1 MSDAAA
7 TPMMKQYLAM
17 RRELPADVLLL
28 FRLGDFYEMFFEDAK
43 TAAGILNVALTKRN
57 GIPMCGV
64 PHHAAQSYI
73 ARLIRAGK
81 RVAIGEQMG
90 DPVPGKLVARE
101 LSEVISAGTVTDGRY
116 LDANKAH
123 YLAAIFREG
132 KKHGL
137 AYVDH
142 TTGEFE
148 LAEFETLDALHD
160 ELTRIAPSEL
170 LYPDDQADLIE
181 ALGSP
186 RGAQVCES
194 YLFLQ
199 DQAVHAL
206 TQHFKVQS
214 LDGYGCGHLAAA
226 IGAAGAIM
234 QYLQF
239 QLRKDVSHI
248 KRLRVASLFDGV
260 WIDAASQ
267 SHLELV
273 NSRGGPEHTLLH
285 ALNRTATPMG
295 ARLLRRWVLHP
306 LRDLA
311 QLVARQEVVGVL
323 LQDPMLL
330 GQLRDMLRDI
340 RDLERTSGRLSQ
352 GSGNARDLLVLA
364 QALGAVPALK
374 LLMAECGA
382 GRNGTHGMADLPDI
396 HPLDEPAAAPTVPLL
411 RVLHEQMHDLTAL
424 AAEVEQAIVAEP
436 PAPIKEGGIF
446 RDGYLPLLDEFR
458 GASTQGRDWIAKLQN
473 DEIER
478 TGIRSLK
485 IKYNAVFGYFIEITK
500 SNLDA
505 VPKDYTRKQT
515 TANGER
521 FITDELKRMEDK
533 ILGADEK
540 GKALEY
546 EEFVKLRARAME
558 RLAEIQETAA
568 ALATLDALCS
578 LAETA
583 RLFNYTRPLLDESR
597 TLVIRDGRHPVLD
610 QNLAGDRFVPNDT
623 YLEEVENRVLIITGP
638 NMAGKST
645 YIRQVA
651 LLTLMAQVGSYVPA
665 ATMELGLVDRIF
677 TRIGAS
683 DDLSRGQSTF
693 MVEMNETSMILNN
706 ATDRSLVIL
715 DEIGRGTST
724 FDGLSIAWSVAE
736 HLHNDLGAR
745 TLFATHYHELT
756 ALSATCRAVKNYN
769 VAVKEW
775 NHQIIFLRK
784 IIAGSAEKS
793 YGIQVARLAGLPE
806 SVLQRARQ
814 ILERLEAGHPPN
826 EVAVKPLPILEE
838 IELPVRKKPRRR
850 KGRATGAGAS
860 AGGAGA
866 SMDADAESASASV
879 AEGMDEEEDD
889 ADEDVNGGDG
899 SSNGRV
905 KKKLRIEK
913 TSVASEAQMSLF
925 G

>member
-1 MSDAAA
+1 MSADSAT

-43 TAAGILNVALTKRN
+43 TASGILNVALTKRN

-64 PHHAAQSYI
+64 PHHSAQGYI

-90 DPVPGKLVARE
+90 EPVPGKLVARE
-101 LSEVISAGTVTDGRY
+101 LSEIISAGTVTDGRF

-123 YLAAIFREG
+123 YLAAVFREG
-132 KKHGL
+132 KKFGL

-148 LAEFETLDALHD
+148 VAEFDALSALND
-160 ELTRIAPSEL
+160 ELTRVAPSEL
-170 LYPDDQADLIE
+170 LYADDQLDVLE
-181 ALGSP
+181 AIGSP
-186 RGAQVCES
+186 KSAQVCES
-194 YLFLQ
+194 YLFLL
-199 DQAVHAL
+199 DQAHHAL

-214 LDGYGCGHLAAA
+214 LDGYGCTHLTAA
-226 IGAAGAIM
+226 IGAAGAVF
-234 QYLQF
+234 QYLHF

-248 KRLRVASLFDGV
+248 KRLRVAALFEGV
-260 WIDAASQ
+260 WVDAASQ
-267 SHLELV
+267 SHLELAW
-273 NSRGGPEHTLLH
+273 SKSGAEHTLLH
-285 ALNRTATPMG
+285 ALNRTCTPMG
-295 ARLLRRWVLHP
+295 ARKLRRWVLHP

-311 QLVARQEVVGVL
+311 QLVARQDVIGAL
-323 LQDPMLL
+323 LQEPMVL
-330 GQLRDMLRDI
+330 GQLRDLLKDI
-340 RDLERTSGRLSQ
+340 RDLERTAGRLSQ
-352 GSGNARDLLVLA
+352 GSGNTRDLASLA
-364 QALGAVPALK
+364 QALQVVPGLKMLMRELRGNHGAPPLPLEVEVASADGASVATACITAL
-374 LLMAECGA
+374 LEQ
-382 GRNGTHGMADLPDI
+382 
-396 HPLDEPAAAPTVPLL
+396 
-411 RVLHEQMHDLTAL
+411 LHTQMRDLTAM
-424 AAEVEQAIVAEP
+424 ASEIEQAIVPEP
-436 PAPIKEGGIF
+436 PAAIKEGGIF
-446 RDGYLPLLDEFR
+446 REGIFPHLDELR

-478 TGIRSLK
+478 TGIKSLK

-500 SNLDA
+500 SNLA
-505 VPKDYTRKQT
+505 SVPKDYTRKQT
-515 TANGER
+515 TSTGER

-540 GKALEY
+540 AKALEY
-546 EEFVKLRARAME
+546 EEFIKLRARAME
-558 RLAEIQETAA
+558 QLADIQETAEA
-568 ALATLDALCS
+568 IATLDALAS
-578 LAETA
+578 FAETA
-583 RLFNYTRPLLDESR
+583 RLFNYTRPVLNETRNLF
-597 TLVIRDGRHPVLD
+597 IRDGRHPVLD
-610 QNLAGDRFVPNDT
+610 QNLAGERFVPNDT
-623 YLEEVENRVLIITGP
+623 TLDADENRVLIITGP

-651 LLTLMAQVGSYVPA
+651 LLTLMAQIGSYLPA
-665 ATMELGLVDRIF
+665 ASAEVGLVDRIF

-683 DDLSRGQSTF
+683 DDLARGQSTF

-736 HLHNDLGAR
+736 HLHDDIGAR

-756 ALSATCRAVKNYN
+756 ALTQTCPAAKNYN

-806 SVLQRARQ
+806 SVLKRARQ

-826 EVAVKPLPILEE
+826 ETAALQETPARPPGKGT
-838 IELPVRKKPRRR
+838 RKKAAEP
-850 KGRATGAGAS
+850 ATAPSG
-860 AGGAGA
+860 
-866 SMDADAESASASV
+866 
-879 AEGMDEEEDD
+879 
-889 ADEDVNGGDG
+889 
-899 SSNGRV
+899 
-905 KKKLRIEK
+905 
-913 TSVASEAQMSLF
+913 QMSLF

>member
-1 MSDAAA
+1 MSTDAAA

-64 PHHAAQSYI
+64 PHHAAQGYI
-73 ARLIRAGK
+73 ARLIRAGR
-81 RVAIGEQMG
+81 RVAIGEQTA
-90 DPVPGKLVARE
+90 DPVPGKLVPRE
-101 LSEVISAGTVTDGRY
+101 VSEIISAGTVTDGRY
-116 LDANKAH
+116 LDASRAH
-123 YLAAIFREG
+123 YLAAIWREG
-132 KKHGL
+132 KKFGL

-148 LAEFETLDALHD
+148 VAEFDSSNALSD
-160 ELTRIAPSEL
+160 ELTRIMPSEL
-170 LYPDDQADLIE
+170 LYAEEQAELLAE
-181 ALGSP
+181 VGGSK
-186 RGAQVCES
+186 GSQVCEG
-194 YLFLQ
+194 YLFLH
-199 DQAVHAL
+199 DQAVHSL
-206 TQHFKVQS
+206 VQHFKVQS
-214 LDGYGCGHLAAA
+214 LDGYGCTHLTAA
-226 IGAAGAIM
+226 ISAAGAIM

-248 KRLRVASLFDGV
+248 KRLRVAVPYEGV

-273 NSRGGPEHTLLH
+273 NSRGGTEHTLLH
-285 ALNRTATPMG
+285 SLNRTCTPMG
-295 ARLLRRWVLHP
+295 ARKLRRWVLHP
-306 LRDLA
+306 LRNLQ
-311 QLVARQEVVGVL
+311 QLIARQDLIAAL
-323 LQDPMLL
+323 LQEPMLL
-330 GQLRDMLRDI
+330 SQSRDLFKDI
-340 RDLERTSGRLSQ
+340 RDLERTAGRLSQ
-352 GSGNARDLLVLA
+352 GSGNGRDLLALA
-364 QALGAVPALK
+364 QALLAVPAIK
-374 LLMAECGA
+374 VLLEELPRTPLAE
-382 GRNGTHGMADLPDI
+382 DLMG
-396 HPLDEPAAAPTVPLL
+396 
-411 RVLHEQMHDLTAL
+411 QMRDLTEM
-424 AAEVEQAIVAEP
+424 AAEIEKVITEEP
-436 PAPIKEGGIF
+436 PATIKEGGIF
-446 RDGYLPLLDEFR
+446 REGYSPLLDELR
-458 GASTQGRDWIAKLQN
+458 SASTQGREWMARLQN

-478 TGIRSLK
+478 TGIKSLK

-505 VPKDYTRKQT
+505 VPKDYVRKQT

-540 GKALEY
+540 AKALEY
-546 EEFVKLRARAME
+546 EEFVKLRSAAMVHLE
-558 RLAEIQETAA
+558 AIQETAEA
-568 ALATLDALCS
+568 IATLDVLAS

-583 RLFNYTRPLLDESR
+583 RLFNYTRPLLNETR
-597 TLVIRDGRHPVLD
+597 NLFFRDGRHPVLD
-610 QNLAGDRFVPNDT
+610 QNLAGEKFVPNDT
-623 YLEEVENRVLIITGP
+623 TLEPAENRVLIITGP

-651 LLTLMAQVGSYVPA
+651 LLTLMAQIGSYLPVA
-665 ATMELGLVDRIF
+665 SAEVGLVDRIF

-693 MVEMNETSMILNN
+693 MVEMNETALILNN
-706 ATDRSLVIL
+706 ATDQSLVIL

-736 HLHNDLGAR
+736 HLHNDIGSR

-756 ALSATCRAVKNYN
+756 VLAHTCSGVKNYN

-806 SVLQRARQ
+806 KVLHRARH

-826 EVAVKPLPILEE
+826 EDAAALDEPLLVREKPATRRTPRENPNAGP
-838 IELPVRKKPRRR
+838 EL
-850 KGRATGAGAS
+850 
-860 AGGAGA
+860 
-866 SMDADAESASASV
+866 
-879 AEGMDEEEDD
+879 
-889 ADEDVNGGDG
+889 N
-899 SSNGRV
+899 
-905 KKKLRIEK
+905 
-913 TSVASEAQMSLF
+913 LF
-925 G
+925 S

>member
-1 MSDAAA
+1 MSADSAT

-43 TAAGILNVALTKRN
+43 TAAAIINVALTKRN

-81 RVAIGEQMG
+81 RVAIGEQIG

-101 LSEVISAGTVTDGRY
+101 LSEIISAGTVTDGRF

-123 YLAAIFREG
+123 YLAAVFREG
-132 KKHGL
+132 KKFGL

-148 LAEFETLDALHD
+148 VAEFDTVSALND
-160 ELTRIAPSEL
+160 ELTRVAPSEL
-170 LYPDDQADLIE
+170 LYADDQPDLLE
-181 ALGSP
+181 AIGSP
-186 RGAQVCES
+186 KSAQVCES
-194 YLFLQ
+194 YLFLL
-199 DQAVHAL
+199 DQAHHAL

-214 LDGYGCGHLAAA
+214 LDGYGCTQLTAAVC
-226 IGAAGAIM
+226 AAGAVF
-234 QYLQF
+234 QYLHF
-239 QLRKDVSHI
+239 QLRKDASHI
-248 KRLRVASLFDGV
+248 KRLRVAAPFEGV
-260 WIDAASQ
+260 WVDAASQ
-267 SHLELV
+267 SHLELA
-273 NSRGGPEHTLLH
+273 SSKSGPEHTLLH
-285 ALNRTATPMG
+285 ALNRTCTPMG
-295 ARLLRRWVLHP
+295 ARKLRRWVLHP
-306 LRDLA
+306 MRDLA
-311 QLVARQEVVGVL
+311 QLVARQDVIAAL
-323 LQDPMLL
+323 LQEPMML
-330 GQLRDMLRDI
+330 GQLRDLLKDI
-340 RDLERTSGRLSQ
+340 RDLERTAGRLSQ
-352 GSGNARDLLVLA
+352 GSGNARDLASLA
-364 QALGAVPALK
+364 QALQVVPALK
-374 LLMAECGA
+374 MLMRELRGNQ
-382 GRNGTHGMADLPDI
+382 GPPPL
-396 HPLDEPAAAPTVPLL
+396 PLDVEAASVDSASAATACITALL
-411 RVLHEQMHDLTAL
+411 EQLHTQMRDLTAM
-424 AAEVEQAIVAEP
+424 ASGIAQALVPEP
-436 PAPIKEGGIF
+436 PAAIKEGGIF
-446 RDGYLPLLDEFR
+446 REGIFPHLDELR
-458 GASTQGRDWIAKLQN
+458 SASTQGRDWIAKLQN

-478 TGIRSLK
+478 TGIKSLK

-500 SNLDA
+500 SNLA
-505 VPKDYTRKQT
+505 SVPKDYTRKQT
-515 TANGER
+515 TSTGER

-540 GKALEY
+540 AKALEY
-546 EEFVKLRARAME
+546 EEFIKLRARAME
-558 RLAEIQETAA
+558 QLAEIQETAEA
-568 ALATLDALCS
+568 IATLDALAS

-583 RLFNYTRPLLDESR
+583 RLFNYTRPALNETRNLF
-597 TLVIRDGRHPVLD
+597 IRDGRHPVLD

-623 YLEEVENRVLIITGP
+623 TLDAGENRVLVITGP

-651 LLTLMAQVGSYVPA
+651 LLTLMAQIGSYLPA
-665 ATMELGLVDRIF
+665 GSAEIGLVDRIF

-683 DDLSRGQSTF
+683 DDLARGQSTF

-736 HLHNDLGAR
+736 HLHNDIGAR

-756 ALSATCRAVKNYN
+756 ALTETCSGVKNYN
-769 VAVKEW
+769 IAVKEW

-806 SVLQRARQ
+806 SVLKRARQ

-826 EVAVKPLPILEE
+826 ETATVQETPARPSGKGS
-838 IELPVRKKPRRR
+838 RKK
-850 KGRATGAGAS
+850 
-860 AGGAGA
+860 
-866 SMDADAESASASV
+866 AETPAV
-879 AEGMDEEEDD
+879 APSG
-889 ADEDVNGGDG
+889 
-899 SSNGRV
+899 
-905 KKKLRIEK
+905 
-913 TSVASEAQMSLF
+913 QMSLF

>member
-1 MSDAAA
+1 MSDPTAT

-17 RRELPADVLLL
+17 RRDLPVDVLLL

-64 PHHAAQSYI
+64 PHHAAQGYI

-81 RVAIGEQMG
+81 RVAIGEQLG
-90 DPVPGKLVARE
+90 DVVPGKLVERG
-101 LSEVISAGTVTDGRY
+101 LSEIISAGTVTDGRF

-148 LAEFETLDALHD
+148 VAEFDTVNALND
-160 ELTRIAPSEL
+160 ELTRIMPSEL
-170 LYPDDQADLIE
+170 LYADNQSDLL
-181 ALGSP
+181 AATDGSK
-186 RGAQVCES
+186 GAQICES
-194 YLFLQ
+194 YLFLY
-199 DQAVHAL
+199 DQAVHTL

-214 LDGYGCGHLAAA
+214 LDGYGCTQLTAGVS
-226 IGAAGAIM
+226 AAGAIM

-248 KRLRVASLFDGV
+248 KRLRVAAPYDGV
-260 WIDAASQ
+260 WIDATSQ

-273 NSRGGPEHTLLH
+273 SSKGGNEHTLLH
-285 ALNRTATPMG
+285 ALNRTCTPMG
-295 ARLLRRWVLHP
+295 ARKLRRWVLHP
-306 LRDLA
+306 LRDVA
-311 QLVARQEVVGVL
+311 QLVARQEVIAAM
-323 LQDPMLL
+323 LQEPMLL
-330 GQLRDMLRDI
+330 GQMRDLLKDI
-340 RDLERTSGRLSQ
+340 RDLERTAGRLSQ
-352 GSGNARDLLVLA
+352 GSGNARDLRSLA
-364 QALGAVPALK
+364 EALGIVPGIK
-374 LLMAECGA
+374 TLMSE
-382 GRNGTHGMADLPDI
+382 LPRCT
-396 HPLDEPAAAPTVPLL
+396 LCDELAT
-411 RVLHEQMHDLTAL
+411 QMHDLTNI
-424 AAEVEQAIVAEP
+424 AEEIERAIVEEP
-436 PAPIKEGGIF
+436 PAATKEGGIF
-446 RDGYLPLLDEFR
+446 REGFLPDLDELR
-458 GASTQGRDWIAKLQN
+458 GAPTQGRDWMAKLQN

-478 TGIRSLK
+478 TGIKSLK
-485 IKYNAVFGYFIEITK
+485 IKYNNVFGYFIEITK
-500 SNLDA
+500 SNLA
-505 VPKDYTRKQT
+505 SVPADYVRKQT

-540 GKALEY
+540 AKALEY
-546 EEFVKLRARAME
+546 EEFVKLRSRAME
-558 RLAEIQETAA
+558 NLEAIQETAEA
-568 ALATLDALCS
+568 IAVLDVLAS

-583 RLFNYTRPLLDESR
+583 RLFNYTRPVLNETKNLFF
-597 TLVIRDGRHPVLD
+597 RDGRHPVLD
-610 QNLAGDRFVPNDT
+610 QNLAGEKFVPNDT
-623 YLEEVENRVLIITGP
+623 TLEPSENRVLIITGP

-651 LLTLMAQVGSYVPA
+651 LLTLMAQIGSYLPVA
-665 ATMELGLVDRIF
+665 SAEVGVVDRIF

-736 HLHNDLGAR
+736 HLHNEIGAR
-745 TLFATHYHELT
+745 SLFATHYHELT
-756 ALSATCRAVKNYN
+756 ALAHICSGAKNYN
-769 VAVKEW
+769 IAVKEW
-775 NHQIIFLRK
+775 NGQIIFLRK

-806 SVLQRARQ
+806 SVLKRARE
-814 ILERLEAGHPPN
+814 ILERLESGHPPH
-826 EVAVKPLPILEE
+826 EVAVLQETPPLSGKTRKPKVGKNEE
-838 IELPVRKKPRRR
+838 
-850 KGRATGAGAS
+850 A
-860 AGGAGA
+860 
-866 SMDADAESASASV
+866 
-879 AEGMDEEEDD
+879 
-889 ADEDVNGGDG
+889 
-899 SSNGRV
+899 
-905 KKKLRIEK
+905 
-913 TSVASEAQMSLF
+913 AQLGLF
-925 G
+925 A

>member
-1 MSDAAA
+1 MSDAASTA

-17 RRELPADVLLL
+17 RRDLPADVLLL

-43 TAAGILNVALTKRN
+43 VAAGILNVALTKRN

-64 PHHAAQSYI
+64 PHHAAQGYI

-81 RVAIGEQMG
+81 RVAIGEQVG
-90 DPVPGKLVARE
+90 EPIPGKLVARE
-101 LSEVISAGTVTDGRY
+101 LSEIISAGTVTDGRF
-116 LDANKAH
+116 LDANRAH
-123 YLAAIFREG
+123 YLAAIHREG

-148 LAEFETLDALHD
+148 VAEFDTLDALTD

-170 LYPDDQADLIE
+170 LYPDDQPDLIV
-181 ALGSP
+181 AIGSP
-186 RGAQVCES
+186 KNAQICES
-194 YLFLQ
+194 YLFIL
-199 DQAVHAL
+199 DQGQHAL

-214 LDGYGCGHLAAA
+214 LDGYGCGAFTAA
-226 IGAAGAIM
+226 ICAAGAIM

-248 KRLRVASLFDGV
+248 KRLRVASPFDGV
-260 WIDAASQ
+260 WVDAASQ
-267 SHLELV
+267 SHLELAA
-273 NSRGGPEHTLLH
+273 SRSGAEHTLLH
-285 ALNRTATPMG
+285 ALNRTSTPMG
-295 ARLLRRWVLHP
+295 ARKLRRWVLHP
-306 LRDLA
+306 LNDLA
-311 QLVARQEVVGVL
+311 QLTARQQVVGAL

-330 GQLRDMLRDI
+330 GQIRELLKDI

-352 GSGNARDLLVLA
+352 GSGNARDLRALA
-364 QALGAVPALK
+364 QALHVVPGLK
-374 LLMAECGA
+374 LLMAECRPAPLQGIP
-382 GRNGTHGMADLPDI
+382 GMDDLPD
-396 HPLDEPAAAPTVPLL
+396 LDEPAAPPTVPLL
-411 RVLHEQMHDLTAL
+411 ALLQSQMHDLTTV
-424 AAEVEQAIVAEP
+424 AAEIEAAIVEEP
-436 PAPIKEGGIF
+436 PALTKEGGIF
-446 RDGYLPLLDEFR
+446 REGFLPLLDELR
-458 GASTQGRDWIAKLQN
+458 GASTLGRDWIAKLQN

-478 TGIRSLK
+478 SGIKSLK

-505 VPKDYTRKQT
+505 VPKEYTRKQT
-515 TANGER
+515 TSTGER

-540 GKALEY
+540 SKALEY

-558 RLAEIQETAA
+558 RLADIQETAEA
-568 ALATLDALCS
+568 MATLDVLCS

-583 RLFNYTRPLLDESR
+583 RLFNYTRPALDDSR
-597 TLVIRDGRHPVLD
+597 TLIIRDGRHPVLD

-623 YLEEVENRVLIITGP
+623 LLDAEENRVLIITGP

-651 LLTLMAQVGSYVPA
+651 LLTLMAQIGSYVPA
-665 ATMELGLVDRIF
+665 ASMELGLVDRIF

-736 HLHNDLGAR
+736 HLHNDLGSR

-756 ALSATCRAVKNYN
+756 ALSFTCRAVKNYN

-775 NHQIIFLRK
+775 NQQIIFLRK

-806 SVLQRARQ
+806 SVLKRARE

-826 EVAVKPLPILEE
+826 EVAVRPLPMLEGA
-838 IELPVRKKPRRR
+838 PGMVASGGKKGTRKKQGKARSD
-850 KGRATGAGAS
+850 AG
-860 AGGAGA
+860 
-866 SMDADAESASASV
+866 ASV
-879 AEGMDEEEDD
+879 AEDQESEDSDGEEP
-889 ADEDVNGGDG
+889 GDG
-899 SSNGRV
+899 NASRSGSARKV
-905 KKKLRIEK
+905 RMEK

>member
-1 MSDAAA
+1 MSDAVPAT

-17 RRELPADVLLL
+17 RRDLPADVLLL

-73 ARLIRAGK
+73 ARLIKAGK
-81 RVAIGEQMG
+81 RVAIGEQLG
-90 DPVPGKLVARE
+90 EVVPGKLVERG
-101 LSEVISAGTVTDGRY
+101 LSEIISAGTVTDGRF

-123 YLAAIFREG
+123 YLAAIYREG

-148 LAEFETLDALHD
+148 VAEFDSLSALTD
-160 ELTRIAPSEL
+160 ELTRISPSEL
-170 LYPDDQADLIE
+170 LYPDDQAVLME
-181 ALGSP
+181 SLG
-186 RGAQVCES
+186 GMKNAQVCES
-194 YLFLQ
+194 YLFLY
-199 DQAVHAL
+199 DQAVHTL

-214 LDGYGCGHLAAA
+214 LDGYGCTHLSAA
-226 IGAAGAIM
+226 ICAAGAIM

-239 QLRKDVSHI
+239 QLRKEVSHI
-248 KRLRVASLFDGV
+248 KRLRVSTTYEGV

-273 NSRGGPEHTLLH
+273 ISKGGNEHTLLH
-285 ALNRTATPMG
+285 SLNRTCTPMG
-295 ARLLRRWVLHP
+295 ARKLRRWVLHP
-306 LRDLA
+306 LRDVA
-311 QLVARQEVVGVL
+311 QLNARQEVIASL
-323 LQDPMLL
+323 LQEPMLL
-330 GQLRDMLRDI
+330 SQIRDLLKDI

-352 GSGNARDLLVLA
+352 GSGNARDLASLA
-364 QALGAVPALK
+364 QALEVVPPLKMLTQELPQTSLIHAL
-374 LLMAECGA
+374 
-382 GRNGTHGMADLPDI
+382 R
-396 HPLDEPAAAPTVPLL
+396 
-411 RVLHEQMHDLTAL
+411 EQMRDLTSI
-424 AAEVEQAIVAEP
+424 AEEINRAVVEEP
-436 PAPIKEGGIF
+436 PAAIKEGGIF
-446 RDGYLPLLDEFR
+446 REGYSPMLDELR
-458 GASTQGRDWIAKLQN
+458 SASTQGRDWMAKLQN

-478 TGIRSLK
+478 TGIKSLK

-500 SNLDA
+500 SNLSA
-505 VPKDYTRKQT
+505 VPADYVRKQT

-540 GKALEY
+540 SKALEY
-546 EEFVKLRARAME
+546 EEFIRLRSRAME
-558 RLAEIQETAA
+558 HLEEIQDTAD
-568 ALATLDALCS
+568 ALATLDVMAS
-578 LAETA
+578 LTETA
-583 RLFNYTRPLLDESR
+583 RLFNYTRPVLNDTRNLFF
-597 TLVIRDGRHPVLD
+597 RDGRHPVLD
-610 QNLAGDRFVPNDT
+610 QNLAGERFVPNDT
-623 YLEEVENRVLIITGP
+623 TLEPAENRLLVITGP

-651 LLTLMAQVGSYVPA
+651 LLTLMAQIGSYLPVA
-665 ATMELGLVDRIF
+665 SAEVGVVDRIF

-693 MVEMNETSMILNN
+693 MVEMNETALILNN

-736 HLHNDLGAR
+736 HLHNDIGAR

-756 ALSATCRAVKNYN
+756 ALTASCSAVKNYN
-769 VAVKEW
+769 IAVKEW
-775 NHQIIFLRK
+775 NGQIIFLRK
-784 IIAGSAEKS
+784 IIAGCAEKS

-806 SVLQRARQ
+806 AVLHRARQ
-814 ILERLEAGHPPN
+814 ILEQLEAGHPPSD
-826 EVAVKPLPILEE
+826 VAPA
-838 IELPVRKKPRRR
+838 PVAPQTRKKPVIVRD
-850 KGRATGAGAS
+850 AG
-860 AGGAGA
+860 
-866 SMDADAESASASV
+866 
-879 AEGMDEEEDD
+879 
-889 ADEDVNGGDG
+889 
-899 SSNGRV
+899 
-905 KKKLRIEK
+905 
-913 TSVASEAQMSLF
+913 QMSLF